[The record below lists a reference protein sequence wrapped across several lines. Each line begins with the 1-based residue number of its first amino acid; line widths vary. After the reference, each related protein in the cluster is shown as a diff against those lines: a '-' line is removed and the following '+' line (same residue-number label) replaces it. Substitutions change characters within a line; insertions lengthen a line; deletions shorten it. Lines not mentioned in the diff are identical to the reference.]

1 MASWLFG
8 KKKHKESTPDSPE
21 EEPTQPDD
29 EYIFI
34 EKRNQPEPNPNGFPS
49 NLYPSLVTPYP
60 SVPVPPMI
68 SKQTSQDSQTND
80 LNNIPFKLSKE
91 LERSLNDDLVID
103 KLRLDEIVS
112 FIKRVNMKNY
122 DYEFSLERS
131 VIAEMNSQNEE

>member
-1 MASWLFG
+1 MAWIFG
-8 KKKHKESTPDSPE
+8 KKKQKESPPETPE
-21 EEPTQPDD
+21 EEPSQPDD

-34 EKRNQPEPNPNGFPS
+34 EKRNQPEPNPNGLPP
-49 NLYPSLVTPYP
+49 NLYPPLNITPYP
-60 SVPVPPMI
+60 SMPAVP
-68 SKQTSQDSQTND
+68 KQNSQEAQTND
-80 LNNIPFKLSKE
+80 LHSIPFKLSKE

-131 VIAEMNSQNEE
+131 VIAEMDSQNDE